1 MSKTGLDCIYNCV
14 TQGTR
19 NIDTTA
25 CDSRTL
31 IITKNKNLVATD
43 VAYNIPI
50 GGYISFSPNVS
61 TNRKTYRLKRL
72 PLSSESALVAHPN
85 FPAVIGSQLRIYT
98 KAIYDSIGSFT
109 LAVQFNPT
117 SPLGSTMWELCE
129 EPPTIPHT
137 IDYLGK
143 FLTFTE
149 NYCRTCKMPEV
160 IKEDDTIPQISG
172 TITVGGVIITINN
185 QDFE

>member
-1 MSKTGLDCIYNCV
+1 MI
-14 TQGTR
+14 
-19 NIDTTA
+19 
-25 CDSRTL
+25 
-31 IITKNKNLVATD
+31 
-43 VAYNIPI
+43 
-50 GGYISFSPNVS
+50 
-61 TNRKTYRLKRL
+61 
-72 PLSSESALVAHPN
+72 
-85 FPAVIGSQLRIYT
+85 
-98 KAIYDSIGSFT
+98 
-109 LAVQFNPT
+109 NPT

-160 IKEDDTIPQISG
+160 IKEDDTIPQVSG
-172 TITVGGVIITINN
+172 TLTVGGVIITINN